1 MEEMLDVLPPPLSR
15 AHRAKQ
21 SELARAVKAS
31 IEELLVVVDEA
42 LRPLPQS

>member
-1 MEEMLDVLPPPLSR
+1 MPNVFPPPLSR
-15 AHRAKQ
+15 AHRESHA
-21 SELARAVKAS
+21 ERARAVKAS